1 MRPCRVRRRSEG
13 PLGRAEGAFSRASR
27 IEAGRPGLGIG
38 FQKTLVRRLGADWLF
53 RRRIRFLFEPLR
65 RLRPLACSSDGPAEI
80 HSLVSHRHLEIYLLA
95 IRSFLRFYDRVRVV
109 VHDDG
114 TMGEKDI
121 RFLEDRI
128 RNVRIVRKRESDR
141 LVEECLRGHPSCLR
155 FRRKQVL
162 TAQVFDFPRFAE
174 TRKIVALD
182 SDILVLRH
190 PAEIVR
196 WIEEETGEILYAYE
210 ENPRSPR
217 IRKRNITLEASTP
230 FRFAPHLCGGFVC
243 AYAEIF
249 DLDLIERYCS
259 YVLANCHDRL
269 YRAQTIAALCAANS
283 PYRVRP
289 LPPTY
294 QNLPHFRADPEPVLR
309 HYFLSL
315 SRWKPYLRD
324 ARAVLAE
331 MERAEA
337 FGASG

>member
-1 MRPCRVRRRSEG
+1 M
-13 PLGRAEGAFSRASR
+13 GALN
-27 IEAGRPGLGIG
+27 LGID
-38 FQKTLVRRLGADWLF
+38 FHKTLRRRLGADWFF
-53 RRRIRFLFEPLR
+53 RRRTRFLSDPLR
-65 RLRPLACSSDGPAEI
+65 RLAPLACSSDGLAEI

-114 TMGEKDI
+114 TMDERDI
-121 RFLEDRI
+121 RFLQDRVP
-128 RNVRIVRKRESDR
+128 NVRIVPKKDADAI
-141 LVEECLRGHPSCLR
+141 VEASLRNHPSCLR
-155 FRRKQVL
+155 FRRKQIL
-162 TAQVFDFPRFAE
+162 TAQVFDFPKFAA
-174 TRKIVALD
+174 TKKIVSLD
-182 SDILVLRH
+182 SDTLVFRP

-196 WIEEETGEILYAYE
+196 WIESETGEILYAYE

-217 IRKRNITLEASTP
+217 IRKKNITLDPGTP

-243 AYAEIF
+243 TYTDTF

-283 PYRVRP
+283 PYRVQP

-294 QNLPHFRADPEPVLR
+294 QNLPHFRVEPEPVLR

-324 ARAVLAE
+324 ARIVLAE
-331 MERAEA
+331 MEKAEGGQHA
-337 FGASG
+337 G

>member
-1 MRPCRVRRRSEG
+1 M
-13 PLGRAEGAFSRASR
+13 
-27 IEAGRPGLGIG
+27 G
-38 FQKTLVRRLGADWLF
+38 FWKTVERRLGTDWFF
-53 RRRIRFLFEPLR
+53 RRRTRFLSDPLQ
-65 RLRPLACSSDGPAEI
+65 RLPPLACSSDGAAEI

-114 TMGEKDI
+114 TLDDQDA
-121 RFLEDRI
+121 RLLQDRI
-128 RNVRIVRKRESDR
+128 RNVRILRRRESDR
-141 LVEECLRGHPSCLR
+141 LVEEVLRGRPSCLR
-155 FRRKQVL
+155 FRRKQIL
-162 TAQVFDFPRFAE
+162 TAQVFDFPKFAA
-174 TRKIVALD
+174 TKKIVAMD

-190 PAEIVR
+190 PSEIVR
-196 WIEEETGEILYAYE
+196 WIEGETDEILYAYE

-217 IRKRNITLEASTP
+217 IRKKNITLDPGTP

-243 AYAEIF
+243 TYSDIF

-283 PYRVRP
+283 PYRVQP

-294 QNLPHFRADPEPVLR
+294 QNLPHFRAEPEPVLR

-324 ARAVLAE
+324 ARGVLAE
-331 MERAEA
+331 METAEA
-337 FGASG
+337 AEGSA